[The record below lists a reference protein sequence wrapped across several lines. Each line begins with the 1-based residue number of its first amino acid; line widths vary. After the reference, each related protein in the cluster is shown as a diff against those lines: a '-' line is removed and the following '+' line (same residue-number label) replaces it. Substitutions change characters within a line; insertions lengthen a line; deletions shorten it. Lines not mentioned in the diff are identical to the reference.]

1 MLPAALKPAGV
12 MAARNALATRPAAMV
27 REQVRY
33 CVRGVLSPLLANIYL
48 HYVFDLWLQRWRRRD
63 AKGDVIVVRYADD
76 SVMGFEHEAD
86 ASRFLE
92 ALQVRYAQFGLALN
106 EQKTR
111 VLQFGRFAATQRQRA
126 GLGRP
131 RTFDF
136 LGFTHM
142 CATKRSN
149 GGFTVRRLTSSKR
162 MRATLKAIRQALYR
176 RRHEPIAVVGTWLR
190 RVLQGY
196 FNYHAVPGNNL
207 RLSRF
212 RAGVCRGWL
221 HALRRRGQY
230 GQMTWARF
238 LHRVAPY
245 VPSVHVL
252 HPYPAERFFAS

>member
-212 RAGVCRGWL
+212 RAGVCRAGCTPC
-221 HALRRRGQY
+221 G
-230 GQMTWARF
+230 GVGSMAR
-238 LHRVAPY
+238 
-245 VPSVHVL
+245 
-252 HPYPAERFFAS
+252 